1 MNLSNSNKDKK
12 DGGKVTEKVTE
23 KLDSKSLQILSLL
36 RGNPELTASD
46 LAEKMCTSRKTI
58 SLRLKKLCDLGLAKR
73 VGSYRKGRWEIV

>member
-1 MNLSNSNKDKK
+1 MGERLQKRLQK
-12 DGGKVTEKVTE
+12 

-73 VGSYRKGRWEIV
+73 VGSDRKGRWEIV

>member
-1 MNLSNSNKDKK
+1 MNLSNSNKDKEK
-12 DGGKVTEKVTE
+12 DEGKVTE

-73 VGSYRKGRWEIV
+73 VGSDRKGRWEIV